1 MKLSREHLTP
11 ISYLA
16 GRFGTPIGPETARQL
31 TAVDLVTREAVLPG
45 AALTVSGHEYPGQT
59 VDSHVWSDDRQALA
73 FSGDLY
79 NLRELERLA
88 AAVAPR
94 VEPANAAHLL
104 ALLLELCP
112 QRFLAEAN
120 GKFVIARCGPWGLEL
135 IRDRIGEEQLYHART
150 RDGGVVFSSS
160 VRSLVALLPEAELY
174 VPDSVKVFETPV
186 GTETMFR
193 GISKLEAGTRLT
205 VGPDGRHHAEQY
217 WQIEPREPDA
227 RGDEELAEELRDLL
241 YTALRDRLPASG
253 EPSAF
258 LSGGQDSS
266 WVSCAL
272 DAIGHRPR
280 SVYTTAFRELDSVY
294 NETPHARR
302 VADHIGTEHVVLEP
316 EAGDF
321 VRHFP
326 TTMAIFD
333 EVKANAAHF
342 TEYWIAREASARGER
357 VLFSGYGADEALGG
371 EVRYLVMYLDRQRES
386 SAPLFKEHPMLVN
399 YEPLFTKLAQYPAG
413 TPEWEKYYGL
423 MRRGTPD
430 REEGQYRELVSRE
443 FDRSDRLVDQ
453 MGLADIAISAPP
465 LLDTAKVDKYWGVDK
480 VCPFLDP
487 RVVSFA
493 FSLPEHLKISGFT
506 TKALLRT
513 ASRGLVPDEIT
524 HRTDKVGFAFPHNEP
539 RYAAFIRQLAD
550 SWAGRTGSRI
560 EVDPVRGR
568 YDRTFLM
575 AASQEL
581 VHQSYDAAPEALAE
595 I

>member
-1 MKLSREHLTP
+1 MTLSRARLAP
-11 ISYLA
+11 ISYLS
-16 GRFGTPIGPETARQL
+16 GRFGTPTGPRADRQL
-31 TAVDLVTREAVLPG
+31 SALALSSREVVLPD
-45 AALTVSGHEYPGQT
+45 AALTVSGHAYPGQT
-59 VDSHVWSDDRQALA
+59 LDAHLWTDGRQALA
-73 FSGDLY
+73 FCGDLY

-94 VEPANAAHLL
+94 TRPDNAAHLL
-104 ALLLELCP
+104 AILLESCP
-112 QRFLAEAN
+112 ERLLAQAN
-120 GKFVIARCGPWGLEL
+120 GKFVIARTGPWGLEL
-135 IRDRIGEEQLYHART
+135 IRDRIGEEQLYHATT

-160 VRSLVALLPEAELY
+160 LRGLVAVLPEAELY

-186 GTETMFR
+186 GAETMFR
-193 GISKLEAGTRLT
+193 GVSKLEGGTRLT
-205 VGPDGRHHAEQY
+205 VRPDGRHRTEEY
-217 WQIEPREPDA
+217 WRIEPREPDA
-227 RGDEELAEELRDLL
+227 RGDEELAEELRALL
-241 YTALRDRLPASG
+241 HTALRARLPASG

-294 NETPHARR
+294 DESPHARR
-302 VADHIGTEHVVLEP
+302 VADHIGAEHVVLEP
-316 EAGDF
+316 EAEDF
-321 VRHFP
+321 VKHFP

-342 TEYWIAREASARGER
+342 TEYWIAREAAARGER

-371 EVRYLVMYLDRQRES
+371 EVRYLVMYLDREREA
-386 SAPLFKEHPMLVN
+386 SAPLFRRHPMLVN
-399 YEPLFTKLAQYPAG
+399 YEPLFAKLGQYPAA

-430 REEGQYRELVSRE
+430 RDEDRYRELVRRE
-443 FDRSDRLVDQ
+443 FDRSGRLVDQ

-493 FSLPEHLKISGFT
+493 FSLPEHLKIQGFT

-524 HRTDKVGFAFPHNEP
+524 HRTDKVGFAFPHNDP
-539 RYAAFIRQLAD
+539 RYAAFIGRLAE
-550 SWAGRTGSRI
+550 SWAVRTGRRVD
-560 EVDPVRGR
+560 VDPVRGR
-568 YDRTFLM
+568 YDRTILM

-581 VHQSYDAAPEALAE
+581 VHQSYDTAPEALAE
-595 I
+595 V